1 MTATRRSRQKAK
13 KARKRNIWFEKV
25 MALLAIANLC
35 LVIFDLTYIPLRD
48 FYLRNFVTL
57 TKLYDPIK
65 GIAPNPETERYLIT
79 VEQLKN
85 QVNQTGLRSP
95 QAEQLL
101 LELQALSAQ
110 MIENNPFDLVNESET
125 LERIESEMQ
134 THIANPSNQNQSGAN
149 MGNEAAK
156 QAFQTFW
163 SQTYFT
169 QQGWQ
174 EEIQFYNQEI
184 QPLIATNY
192 VREVGENGEFV
203 DRFWIID
210 LPFISIFALE
220 FFLRTYY
227 IYRRRKGLRWI
238 EAMMWRWYDIFLL
251 LPFWRWLRILPVAIR
266 SHQSDLIELEPVQRQ
281 ISQGLVSGIAQD
293 LTEVVF
299 IRIINQAQDI
309 INQGS
314 FAKMLSPA
322 NPDSYIDLND
332 VNETTEV
339 TKLLLQTTVFRVM
352 PEVRPD
358 VEALLRHNL
367 DKVIDGSPAYQGL
380 RQLPGIENFKT
391 QLSEQL
397 VTQIYQLVY
406 DAVSAALENDPKAEE
421 LMERLGTNFTKAFS
435 SEMQAEKTLERMQ
448 YLLTAL
454 LEEVKVNYVEQLSQ
468 EDVEDI
474 VEQTRALRQEAQIS
488 SSQLQSG
495 R

>member
-1 MTATRRSRQKAK
+1 
-13 KARKRNIWFEKV
+13 
-25 MALLAIANLC
+25 
-35 LVIFDLTYIPLRD
+35 
-48 FYLRNFVTL
+48 
-57 TKLYDPIK
+57 
-65 GIAPNPETERYLIT
+65 
-79 VEQLKN
+79 
-85 QVNQTGLRSP
+85 
-95 QAEQLL
+95 
-101 LELQALSAQ
+101 
-110 MIENNPFDLVNESET
+110 
-125 LERIESEMQ
+125 
-134 THIANPSNQNQSGAN
+134 

-163 SQTYFT
+163 SQTYLT

-227 IYRRRKGLRWI
+227 IYRRRKGLGWI
-238 EAMMWRWYDIFLL
+238 EAMTWRWYDIFLL

-299 IRIINQAQDI
+299 IRVINQAQDI

-367 DKVIDGSPAYQGL
+367 DKVIDASPAYQGL